1 MLRALLVFLI
11 LNFAALGIGGFFTGP
26 GVESEWYQGL
36 DRAPW
41 TPPGWVFGAA
51 WTTIMAGFAVFMA
64 VAWTRGIGRT
74 ELLTLYGIQWVLN
87 VGWNAVFF
95 HFQAMGVGLFVI
107 VALTVLVVLLML
119 RWQPALRAHVFWALP
134 YVVWL
139 LVAISLNAY
148 VLVQNPA

>member
-1 MLRALLVFLI
+1 MFRALIIFLV
-11 LNFAALGIGGFFTGP
+11 LNAAALGLGGLFTGP
-26 GVESEWYQGL
+26 GVESDWYQGL
-36 DRAPW
+36 DKAPW

-51 WTTIMAGFAVFMA
+51 WTSIMLAFAVFMA

-74 ELLTLYGIQWVLN
+74 ELIALYGLQWVLN

-95 HFQAMGVGLFVI
+95 QFQAVGVGLLVI
-107 VALTVLVVLLML
+107 LALTALVVLLML
-119 RWQPALRAHVFWALP
+119 RWQPALGSHVFWALP

-148 VLVQNPA
+148 VWVQNPA